1 MPRRGVAGL
10 ITASPHRVSSTLMPT
25 EEGPIVHA
33 RSARRERG
41 HATTAL
47 IIVFSLFLLGFGFLY
62 VSRLAKVGDEAAGL
76 QTAADAAALAGA
88 QSIVKE
94 MPDAILAAIE
104 HRSILPGGMGQAAA
118 SEFALRNDASLV
130 SYRYYPA
137 AEKIE
142 VTVRSRKPLET
153 GHYEYA
159 KATSRVGVRIGACTV
174 PPKPTPPPPPPPPSP
189 EPTPTPTPSPAPPK
203 PWKTVATCGEL
214 SVPVTMPPSGTGRPT
229 LDVTEEALKAWFA
242 PALRI

>member
-1 MPRRGVAGL
+1 M
-10 ITASPHRVSSTLMPT
+10 
-25 EEGPIVHA
+25 HA
-33 RSARRERG
+33 RSARREG
-41 HATTAL
+41 GQAATAL

-62 VSRLAKVGDEAAGL
+62 VFRLAKAGDEAAGL

-94 MPDAILAAIE
+94 MPGAILAAIE
-104 HRSILPGGMGQAAA
+104 HRSGLPGGMGQAAA

-130 SYRYYPA
+130 SYSYYPA

-142 VTVRSRKPLET
+142 VRVRSRKPLET

-159 KATSRVGVRIGACTV
+159 TATSRVGVRIGACTV
-174 PPKPTPPPPPPPPSP
+174 PAKPKPTPPPPPPSP
-189 EPTPTPTPSPAPPK
+189 LPTPTPTPSPAPPE
-203 PWKTVATCGEL
+203 PWKTVAKCGDL
-214 SVPVTMPPSGTGRPT
+214 RVPVTMPPGGTGRPT
-229 LDVTEEALKAWFA
+229 LAVTEEKLKAWFT